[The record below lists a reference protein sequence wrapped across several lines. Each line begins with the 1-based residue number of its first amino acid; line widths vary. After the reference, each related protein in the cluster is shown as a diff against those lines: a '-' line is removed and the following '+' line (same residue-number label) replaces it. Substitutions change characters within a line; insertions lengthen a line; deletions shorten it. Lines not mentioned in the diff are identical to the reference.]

1 MNKDIVIINGSIL
14 WLYANG
20 PDIKLYKYLQ
30 KTMIAF
36 VILGLQFFVKIFLKN
51 MTFKSRNDLE
61 IK

>member
-20 PDIKLYKYLQ
+20 PDIKLYKYLH

-36 VILGLQFFVKIFLKN
+36 VILGLKFFVKIFLKN